1 MENWA
6 RRHRVLLWA
15 AVCALAVLVAVGA
28 SVRAPLKDWW
38 LAREACGGKLPGG
51 DLKTVRPDT
60 RLGKQEESFDEELG
74 EYHCV
79 LTTDKDKVVVAV
91 DTYPDGA
98 DRDEEMS
105 FIGSGRPPYA
115 VLPGGLPGFETDN
128 SVVYLMPECPRGGK
142 RPAAEHRRLLVGTW
156 AYFAESREEKAAML
170 RLAVRMTNEVTEK
183 LGCGGTPLPAP
194 EDGAVPDTGAYVPR
208 AEAKGTAC
216 GALATA
222 GVPAEGRDGQV
233 RIAVAD
239 GGVVGR
245 CTLHAPRRDGDG
257 TRPGE
262 SMVELT
268 GWLGDWGPDLRV
280 TGSPKGE
287 GVFREPSSTDSR
299 AWAVAE
305 CDGEN
310 IGFAAQWGEDY
321 SYGKAGEKS
330 GPPTEKQRAE
340 RSALLREYVAAFAKD
355 QVRRGKCTGLRL
367 PTAP

>member
-6 RRHRVLLWA
+6 RRHRGLLWA
-15 AVCALAVLVAVGA
+15 AVCTLAVLAVVGA

-74 EYHCV
+74 AYHCV
-79 LTTDKDKVVVAV
+79 LTTDKDMVVVAV
-91 DTYPDGA
+91 NTYPDGP
-98 DRDEEMS
+98 DRDREMS
-105 FIGSGRPPYA
+105 LIGGSRPPHA
-115 VLPGGLPGFETDN
+115 VLPGGLPGFATDD
-128 SVVYLMPECPRGGK
+128 SAVYLMPECPSGGK
-142 RPAAEHRRLLVGTW
+142 GAAAEHRRLLVETRVF
-156 AYFAESREEKAAML
+156 FAESREKKAAML
-170 RLAVRMTNEVTEK
+170 RLAVRMTNEVTGK

-194 EDGAVPDTGAYVPR
+194 EDGAVPDRGAYVPR
-208 AEAKGTAC
+208 AEVKDTAC
-216 GALATA
+216 GALATTP
-222 GVPAEGRDGQV
+222 VPAEGRDGRV
-233 RIAVAD
+233 RVAVAD

-245 CTLHAPRRDGDG
+245 CTLYAPQQDEDD

-262 SMVELT
+262 PLVELT
-268 GWLGDWGPDLRV
+268 SWLGDWGADLRA
-280 TGSPKGE
+280 TGSLERE
-287 GVFREPSSTDSR
+287 GVFRVPSSTDSL

-305 CDGEN
+305 CDGEI
-310 IGFAAQWGEDY
+310 IGFGAQWGEDY
-321 SYGKAGEKS
+321 SLRKEDGKS

-340 RSALLREYVAAFAKD
+340 RSTLLREYVDSFAKD

>member
-6 RRHRVLLWA
+6 RRHRGLLWGV
-15 AVCALAVLVAVGA
+15 VCALAVLVAVGA

-51 DLKTVRPDT
+51 DLKAVRPDT

-79 LTTDKDKVVVAV
+79 LTTDKDRVVVAV
-91 DTYPDGA
+91 DTYPDGPGR
-98 DRDEEMS
+98 DRRMS
-105 FIGSGRPPYA
+105 FIGSARPPYA
-115 VLPGGLPGFETDN
+115 VLPGGLPGFEADN
-128 SVVYLMPECPRGGK
+128 SIVYLMPECPRGGK
-142 RPAAEHRRLLVGTW
+142 GAAAEHRRLLVGTW
-156 AYFAESREEKAAML
+156 AFFAESREEKAAML
-170 RLAVRMTNEVTEK
+170 RLAVRMTNEVTGK

-194 EDGAVPDTGAYVPR
+194 EDGAVPDKGAYVPR
-208 AEAKGTAC
+208 TEVKGTAC
-216 GALATA
+216 GALATTP
-222 GVPAEGRDGQV
+222 VPAEGRDGRV
-233 RIAVAD
+233 RVAVAD

-245 CTLHAPRRDGDG
+245 CTLYAPQQGGAG

-262 SMVELT
+262 PLVELT
-268 GWLGDWGPDLRV
+268 SWLGDWGGDLRV
-280 TGSPKGE
+280 TGSLTGE
-287 GVFREPSSTDSR
+287 GVFRQPSSTDSL

-310 IGFAAQWGEDY
+310 IGFGAQWGEDY
-321 SYGKAGEKS
+321 SLRRADGKP
-330 GPPTEKQRAE
+330 GPPTEKQRGE
-340 RSALLREYVAAFAKD
+340 RSALLRDYVGAFAKD